1 MTRRSPAARLHWV
14 APLLA
19 GLVGV
24 AVVAAV
30 GHAETLEEAWAQALQ
45 HDQALAAVRSQAE
58 AAGFQAQA
66 ARAQR
71 WPTVAVGGSYNQLDD
86 SPAFDF
92 SFTGLAVAPP
102 ELFKDDSY
110 VTGSAMLTVP
120 LFTGGQIS
128 SSIRAAEAQQKGAG
142 AQLTAATADMRLAV
156 ADAYVGVLRAR
167 KAHAV
172 AASNAQTLAS
182 LARDTESMFERE
194 LVPKNEL
201 LAVQVALADA
211 RQNELRASQA
221 AEVALAAYNRRLGA
235 PLDRAVELSDSLGVP
250 ADAAGDLPSLIEAA
264 RSRRTELAAL
274 DAQAEAYGEMATAER
289 ARLLP
294 HVSLTGGYQYLE
306 NQFLDDETVG
316 MAGIGVQWS
325 LFDGGQSRKRAAAL
339 DRTRRSAEQQRADAA
354 SLIELQVRQAY
365 LGLQESRARIGV
377 NAQAAE
383 QAEENLR
390 IARERYNAGL
400 GTQTQLLEAETLR
413 VQALR
418 NRDDATLDARLA
430 QLRLARAVGAL

>member
-1 MTRRSPAARLHWV
+1 MTRRTPAAHRRGAV
-14 APLLA
+14 TLLA
-19 GLVGV
+19 ALAGV
-24 AVVAAV
+24 AVTAL
-30 GHAETLEEAWAQALQ
+30 GQAETLEEAWAQALQ

-58 AAGFQAQA
+58 AAGFQAEA

-71 WPTVAVGGSYNQLDD
+71 WPTLAVGGSYNQLDD

-92 SFTGLAVAPP
+92 SFTGLGLTPP

-110 VTGSAMLTVP
+110 VTGSATITVP
-120 LFTGGQIS
+120 LFTGGQIA

-142 AQLTAATADMRLAV
+142 AQLTAATADTRLAV
-156 ADAYVGVLRAR
+156 ADAYVSVLRAR
-167 KAHAV
+167 KAHDV
-172 AASNAQTLAS
+172 AASNVETLAS
-182 LARDTESMFERE
+182 LARDTQSMFERE

-201 LAVQVALADA
+201 LAVQVALANA
-211 RQNELRASQA
+211 QQNELRARQA

-235 PLDRAVELSDSLGVP
+235 PLDRTVELAESLGAPV
-250 ADAAGDLPSLIEAA
+250 DAAGDLATLIETA
-264 RSRRTELAAL
+264 RTRRSELAAL
-274 DAQAEAYGEMATAER
+274 DAQAEAYGQLAKAER
-289 ARLLP
+289 ARVLP
-294 HVSLTGGYQYLE
+294 HIALSGGYQYLE

-325 LFDGGQSRKRAAAL
+325 VFDGGQSRKRAAAL

-354 SLIELQVRQAY
+354 SLVELQVRQAY
-365 LGLQESRARIGV
+365 LGLQEARARVGV

-390 IARERYNAGL
+390 IARERYGAGL

-413 VQALR
+413 VQALK
-418 NRDDATLDARLA
+418 NRDDAALDAGLA